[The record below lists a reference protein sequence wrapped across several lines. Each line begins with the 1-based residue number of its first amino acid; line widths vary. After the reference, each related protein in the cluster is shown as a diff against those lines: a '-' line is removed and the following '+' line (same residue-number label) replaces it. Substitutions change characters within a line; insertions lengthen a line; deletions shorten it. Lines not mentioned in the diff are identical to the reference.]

1 MEEGSRE
8 VSVALGKVT
17 NVDSSHPCGSL
28 VNAISNNGLSNA
40 GGTLSWPAHFVRLA
54 GCEERT
60 NVQAFKKQTTLRAS

>member
-28 VNAISNNGLSNA
+28 VNAITNNITNNGLSNA
-40 GGTLSWPAHFVRLA
+40 GGTFSWPAHFV
-54 GCEERT
+54 
-60 NVQAFKKQTTLRAS
+60 